1 MVTRLTY
8 QLSKLLVRGSD
19 LKNRLGNLLIR
30 GEEGA
35 SFTEYGLLLVI
46 VVFAIAATGTILG
59 TEIIAFL
66 DNVGTTLSG
75 GTIPD
80 PTP

>member
-1 MVTRLTY
+1 MTRLAKLY
-8 QLSKLLVRGSD
+8 VRGQDLKSRLAKLLVRG
-19 LKNRLGNLLIR
+19 
-30 GEEGA
+30 EQGA

-46 VVFAIAATGTILG
+46 VVFAIAATGTTLG
-59 TEIIAFL
+59 TQIISFL
-66 DNVGTTLSG
+66 NTVGTTLSG